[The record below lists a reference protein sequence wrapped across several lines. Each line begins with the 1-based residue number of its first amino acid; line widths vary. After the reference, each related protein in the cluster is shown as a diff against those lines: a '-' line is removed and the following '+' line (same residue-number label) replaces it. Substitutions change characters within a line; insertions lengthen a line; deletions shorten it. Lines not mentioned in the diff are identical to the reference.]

1 VPVLERELTFEN
13 EVGLHA
19 RPAALFVKK
28 AGEFDADITVEKDG
42 QQAKANS
49 VLSVLQLDVHGG
61 DTVTVAAEGD
71 DAEQAL
77 DALGELVAG
86 L

>member
-1 VPVLERELTFEN
+1 MLERELTFEN

-19 RPAALFVKK
+19 RPAALFAKK
-28 AGEFDADITVEKDG
+28 AAEFDADITVEKGG
-42 QQAKANS
+42 QTAKANS
-49 VLSVLQLDVHGG
+49 VLSVLQLDVHRG
-61 DTVTVAAEGD
+61 DTVTVTAEGD

>member
-1 VPVLERELTFEN
+1 MAERQLTFEN

-28 AGEFDADITVEKDG
+28 AGEFDADITVDKDG
-42 QQAKANS
+42 QTAKARS
-49 VLSVLQLDVHGG
+49 LLSVLKLDVQQG
-61 DTVTVAAEGD
+61 DTVTVRAEGD
-71 DAEQAL
+71 DAEDAL
-77 DALGELVAG
+77 DALAELVVG